1 MMICPDCV
9 KGMVVELRTKGQV
22 HPYRETSILTYPEK
36 YIKKVPCQSCNGSG
50 VRYHGGDTNCKA
62 DKHFGD
68 PHAVEQVNLVHS

>member
-1 MMICPDCV
+1 MICPDCI

-50 VRYHGGDTNCKA
+50 VRYHRGDTNCKA
-62 DKHFGD
+62 NKHFGGRL
-68 PHAVEQVNLVHS
+68 AAEQENLVHS

>member
-68 PHAVEQVNLVHS
+68 PHAAGQENFVHS